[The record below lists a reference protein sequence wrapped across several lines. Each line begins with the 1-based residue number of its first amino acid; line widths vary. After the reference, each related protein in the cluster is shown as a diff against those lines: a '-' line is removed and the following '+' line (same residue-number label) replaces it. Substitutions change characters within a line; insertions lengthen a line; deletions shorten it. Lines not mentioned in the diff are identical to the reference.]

1 MTRPRWWTGIAVD
14 TLVTVTRPDG
24 SELDFAPSL
33 AVRNHSPAGFSW
45 GYNGSGPAQLAL
57 ALLLDA
63 IGDPGVALDHYQEF
77 KTDHVAGW
85 PSPGGWV
92 LTVGD
97 LAGWI
102 EERMGL

>member
-45 GYNGSGPAQLAL
+45 GYNGSGPA
-57 ALLLDA
+57 
-63 IGDPGVALDHYQEF
+63 H
-77 KTDHVAGW
+77 HVAGW